1 LFESRLSRDAERYF
15 VCRLFCAQILRIGL
29 NTKLSLLHQLDAFLP
44 QELNFKLQLFTLL
57 IELSP
62 RLNQLLIFLT

>member
-1 LFESRLSRDAERYF
+1 
-15 VCRLFCAQILRIGL
+15 L

-44 QELNFKLQLFTLL
+44 QELNLKLQLFTLL

-62 RLNQLLIFLT
+62 RLKQLLIFLT